1 MPHPLYV
8 VDAFTLGPDHPYTGN
23 PAAVCVLDGPADEPW
38 MQDVAGEMNLSETAF
53 VVPHSDSNS
62 NSDSHSAAASASASA
77 SDRWNLRWFT
87 PAAEVELCGHATLAA
102 AHLLWETG
110 RTNADQPLHFNTRF
124 RGTLICTRLADGL
137 IAMRFPAD
145 AATPGPLPEGLLD
158 TLNLHAVPV
167 ATARS
172 RYDWLVE
179 LPDAEA
185 VRDAA
190 PDFIALAAFDCR
202 GVMLTAP
209 GDAGDDADVVS
220 RFFAPRLRVSEDP
233 VTGSA
238 HCVLGPWWF
247 NRLGRETLQCRQLST
262 RGGRLTVTR
271 LGDDHVQ
278 LAGTAVT
285 VLTGHLR

>member
-1 MPHPLYV
+1 MPPPTPLCI
-8 VDAFTLGPDHPYTGN
+8 VDAFTLGRPFTGN
-23 PAAVCVLDGPADEPW
+23 PAAVCVLDQPADEGW

-53 VVPHSDSNS
+53 VVPPDTAGG
-62 NSDSHSAAASASASA
+62 DGEG
-77 SDRWNLRWFT
+77 WGLRWFT

-110 RTNADQPLHFNTRF
+110 RAGAGQSLHFNTRY
-124 RGTLICTRLADGL
+124 RGTLTCTRGDDGR
-137 IAMRFPAD
+137 IEMRFPAD
-145 AATPGPLPEGLLD
+145 PATPAPLPDGLLE
-158 TLNLHAVPV
+158 TLKLDAEPT

-179 LPDAEA
+179 LPDADA
-185 VRDAA
+185 VQHAA
-190 PDFIALAAFDCR
+190 PDFSALAAFDCR

-209 GDAGDDADVVS
+209 APHDADADVVS
-220 RFFAPRLRVSEDP
+220 RFFAPRLRVAEDP

-247 NRLGRETLQCRQLST
+247 NRLGRDTLRCEQRSA

-271 LGDDHVQ
+271 LDPDHVQ
-278 LAGTAVT
+278 LAGAALT